1 MNWACPS
8 RPWRKLHIPNS
19 VRTRGRS
26 PARCWSRER
35 YTQKSR
41 RRWRYTLN
49 VETSTK
55 GSSRC
60 SVVGKFVYVTRAVGS
75 SSLAAWHNSRMNCSA
90 PRKTNL
96 PSTLGRPSPSR
107 LSGVTLVLTLQSQRN
122 EDHLPY
128 LSQSE
133 YPGKG
138 TPVGR
143 RSDDPRRKHTGD
155 ANTGHSARGRDRRER
170 RVPGSGHLA
179 HAVLS
184 LGATSQSLW
193 RRGVASASSGCSRRL
208 SLSTGG

>member
-1 MNWACPS
+1 M
-8 RPWRKLHIPNS
+8 
-19 VRTRGRS
+19 
-26 PARCWSRER
+26 
-35 YTQKSR
+35 
-41 RRWRYTLN
+41 
-49 VETSTK
+49 
-55 GSSRC
+55 
-60 SVVGKFVYVTRAVGS
+60 
-75 SSLAAWHNSRMNCSA
+75 
-90 PRKTNL
+90 
-96 PSTLGRPSPSR
+96 
-107 LSGVTLVLTLQSQRN
+107 LTLQSQRN

-170 RVPGSGHLA
+170 RVPGSGHLG

-208 SLSTGG
+208 SLSTGGWSSAASTSPVARRSIAASAGSWSSTTSNGRIMDIGPWADPGDALSRRGRGGPLTSCSTLGRRTCQHRSESGHPSLDSPDHSDLPRPDMKFQAPGCGAAAHRVALRRRAAKI